1 MEKIRLDITR
11 LEPSHTQSGAYALV
25 FEARGINSRLPIVIG
40 VAEAQAIAIE
50 LEQMK
55 PTRPL
60 THDVLKS
67 LAESFSISVTE
78 VIIYDIKD
86 AVFHAKIICNSGGK
100 IKEIDSRPSDAVA
113 IAVRFK
119 CPIYTY
125 KFILDQAGVKFEK
138 DGDEDLEFELSKEY
152 DEMPEEE
159 TVSISDI
166 KILST
171 SELEDLLQQ
180 AIENEDYERAS
191 MIRDELQ
198 QRK

>member
-1 MEKIRLDITR
+1 MDKIRLDITR

-138 DGDEDLEFELSKEY
+138 DGDEDIEFELSKEY

-159 TVSISDI
+159 SVSISDI
-166 KILST
+166 KTLST
-171 SELEDLLQQ
+171 SELEELLQQ

-191 MIRDELQ
+191 MIRD
-198 QRK
+198 

>member
-1 MEKIRLDITR
+1 VEKIRLDITR

-159 TVSISDI
+159 SVSISDI
-166 KILST
+166 KTLSS

-198 QRK
+198 KRK

>member
-1 MEKIRLDITR
+1 
-11 LEPSHTQSGAYALV
+11 
-25 FEARGINSRLPIVIG
+25 
-40 VAEAQAIAIE
+40 
-50 LEQMK
+50 
-55 PTRPL
+55 
-60 THDVLKS
+60 
-67 LAESFSISVTE
+67 

-86 AVFHAKIICNSGGK
+86 AVFHAKIIRNSGGK

-159 TVSISDI
+159 SVSISDI
-166 KILST
+166 KTLSS

-198 QRK
+198 KRK

>member
-1 MEKIRLDITR
+1 VDKIRLDITR

-138 DGDEDLEFELSKEY
+138 DGDEDIEFELSKEY

-159 TVSISDI
+159 SVSISDI
-166 KILST
+166 KTLST
-171 SELEDLLQQ
+171 SELEELLQQ

>member
-1 MEKIRLDITR
+1 MDKIRLDITR

-138 DGDEDLEFELSKEY
+138 DGDEDIEFELSKEY

-159 TVSISDI
+159 SVSISDI
-166 KILST
+166 KTLST
-171 SELEDLLQQ
+171 SELEELLQQ

>member
-159 TVSISDI
+159 SVSISDI
-166 KILST
+166 KTLSS

-198 QRK
+198 KRK

>member
-1 MEKIRLDITR
+1 VEKIRLDITR

>member
-138 DGDEDLEFELSKEY
+138 DGDEDIEFELSKEY

-159 TVSISDI
+159 SVSISDI

-198 QRK
+198 KRK